1 MKVVTTA
8 KLPKKTPAKV
18 NDPNNPARTEKM
30 LGAPVFK
37 RDGPKQLVIL
47 FICSCKGKLLFQKL
61 ILIKL
66 IP

>member
-18 NDPNNPARTEKM
+18 NDPNNPARTENM

-37 RDGPKQLVIL
+37 RDGP
-47 FICSCKGKLLFQKL
+47 
-61 ILIKL
+61 
-66 IP
+66 